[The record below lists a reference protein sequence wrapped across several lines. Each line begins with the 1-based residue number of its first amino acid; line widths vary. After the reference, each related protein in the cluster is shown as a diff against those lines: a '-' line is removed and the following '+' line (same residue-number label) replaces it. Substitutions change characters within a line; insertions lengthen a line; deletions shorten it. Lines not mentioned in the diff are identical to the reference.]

1 MEFIISPIFLKFSPH
16 THALKCAL
24 PFPVTN
30 KKQEKG
36 EKKRTSTRATVQQSP
51 TLSFV
56 IETVEVRTASE

>member
-1 MEFIISPIFLKFSPH
+1 MEFIISPIFLEFSPR
-16 THALKCAL
+16 THALRCAF

-36 EKKRTSTRATVQQSP
+36 EKKRTSTWATVQQSP

-56 IETVEVRTASE
+56 IETAQVRTASE